1 MVIKI
6 GITGSIGMG
15 KSTVSSI
22 FRNNNIKVWDAD
34 FEVHN
39 LYRKGKDG
47 YNSIISIYPELKDK
61 VEINRKKVSN
71 LLREKKIDLKLIEEI
86 IHPLLIRSRE
96 EFIKKNKKD
105 KLLIFDIPLLYE
117 TKAYIW
123 LDYVIN
129 VFCSKKNQIERLKK
143 RENFDIKKINY
154 LISKQISVNRKNK
167 KADYVINTDQDLK
180 QVERQVINFIK
191 TMRKFND

>member
-39 LYRKGKDG
+39 LYKKGKEG

-96 EFIKKNKKD
+96 EFIKKNKKE

-154 LISKQISVNRKNK
+154 LISKQISVNQKNK

-180 QVERQVINFIK
+180 QVERQVFNFIK

>member
-39 LYRKGKDG
+39 LYKNGKDG

-129 VFCSKKNQIERLKK
+129 VFCSKKNQIERLKQ

-154 LISKQISVNRKNK
+154 LISKQISVNQKNK

>member
-22 FRNNNIKVWDAD
+22 FKNNNIKVWDAD

-39 LYRKGKDG
+39 LYKKGKEG

-105 KLLIFDIPLLYE
+105 NFLIFDIPLLYE

-129 VFCSKKNQIERLKK
+129 VFCSKKNQIERLKQ

-154 LISKQISVNRKNK
+154 LISKQISVNQKNK

>member
-39 LYRKGKDG
+39 LYKKGEEG

-129 VFCSKKNQIERLKK
+129 VFCSKKNQIERLKQ

-154 LISKQISVNRKNK
+154 LISKQISVNQKNK

>member
-1 MVIKI
+1 MAIKI

-22 FRNNNIKVWDAD
+22 FKNNNIKVWDAD

-39 LYRKGKDG
+39 LYKKGEEG

-86 IHPLLIRSRE
+86 IHPLLIKSRE

-117 TKAYIW
+117 TKAYVW

-129 VFCSKKNQIERLKK
+129 VFCSKKNQIERLKQ
-143 RENFDIKKINY
+143 RENFDIKKTNY
-154 LISKQISVNRKNK
+154 LISKQISVNQKNK

-180 QVERQVINFIK
+180 QVERQVVDFIK

>member
-39 LYRKGKDG
+39 LYKKGKEG
-47 YNSIISIYPELKDK
+47 YNSIISIYPELKGK

-129 VFCSKKNQIERLKK
+129 VFCSKKNQIERLKQ

-154 LISKQISVNRKNK
+154 LISKQISVNQKNK

>member
-39 LYRKGKDG
+39 LYKNGKEG

-61 VEINRKKVSN
+61 VEINRKKISN
-71 LLREKKIDLKLIEEI
+71 LLREKKIDLKLIEKI

-129 VFCSKKNQIERLKK
+129 VFCSKKNQIERLKQ

-154 LISKQISVNRKNK
+154 LISKQISVNQKNK

>member
-1 MVIKI
+1 MAIKI

-39 LYRKGKDG
+39 LYKRGKEG
-47 YNSIISIYPELKDK
+47 YESIISIYPELKDK

-129 VFCSKKNQIERLKK
+129 VFCSKKNQIERLKQ

-154 LISKQISVNRKNK
+154 LISKQMSVNQKNK

>member
-1 MVIKI
+1 LVIKI

-39 LYRKGKDG
+39 LYKKGKEG

-129 VFCSKKNQIERLKK
+129 VFCSKKNQIERLKQ

-154 LISKQISVNRKNK
+154 LISKQISVNQKNK

>member
-39 LYRKGKDG
+39 LYKKGKEG

-143 RENFDIKKINY
+143 RENFDIRKINY
-154 LISKQISVNRKNK
+154 LISKQISVNQKNK

>member
-1 MVIKI
+1 MAIKI

-22 FRNNNIKVWDAD
+22 FRKNNFKVWDAD

-39 LYRKGKDG
+39 LYKKGKEG
-47 YNSIISIYPELKDK
+47 YKSIVSIYPELKDR
-61 VEINRKKVSN
+61 VEINRKKVSY

-86 IHPLLIRSRE
+86 IHPLLIKSRE
-96 EFIKKNKKD
+96 KFIKKNERD

-117 TKAYIW
+117 TKAQIW

-129 VFCSKKNQIERLKK
+129 VFCSKKIQIERLKK
-143 RENFDIKKINY
+143 REDFDSEKINY
-154 LISKQISVNRKNK
+154 LISKQISINLKNK
-167 KADYVINTDQDLK
+167 KADFVINTDQDIEH
-180 QVERQVINFIK
+180 VERQVVNIIK
-191 TMRKFND
+191 TVRKFND

>member
-39 LYRKGKDG
+39 LYKNGKDG

-129 VFCSKKNQIERLKK
+129 VFCSKKNQIERLKQ
-143 RENFDIKKINY
+143 RENFDIKKTNY
-154 LISKQISVNRKNK
+154 LISKQISVNQKNK

>member
-1 MVIKI
+1 MAIKI

-22 FRNNNIKVWDAD
+22 FRKNNFKVWDAD
-34 FEVHN
+34 SEVHN
-39 LYRKGKDG
+39 LYKKGKEG
-47 YNSIISIYPELKDK
+47 YKSIVSIYPELKDR
-61 VEINRKKVSN
+61 VEINRKKVFY

-129 VFCSKKNQIERLKK
+129 VFCSKKNQIERLKQ

-154 LISKQISVNRKNK
+154 LISKQISVNQKNK

>member
-1 MVIKI
+1 MAIKI

-34 FEVHN
+34 FEVHT
-39 LYRKGKDG
+39 LYKKGKEG
-47 YNSIISIYPELKDK
+47 YNSITSIYPDLKDK
-61 VEINRKKVSN
+61 VEINRKKVFY

-129 VFCSKKNQIERLKK
+129 VFCSKKNQIERLKQ

-154 LISKQISVNRKNK
+154 LISKQISVNQKNK

>member
-1 MVIKI
+1 MVIKV

-39 LYRKGKDG
+39 LYKKGKEG
-47 YNSIISIYPELKDK
+47 YNSIISIYPELEDK

-154 LISKQISVNRKNK
+154 LISKQISVNQKNK

>member
-1 MVIKI
+1 MVLKI

-39 LYRKGKDG
+39 LYKKGKEG

-129 VFCSKKNQIERLKK
+129 VFCSKKNQIERLKQ

-154 LISKQISVNRKNK
+154 LISKQISVNQKNK